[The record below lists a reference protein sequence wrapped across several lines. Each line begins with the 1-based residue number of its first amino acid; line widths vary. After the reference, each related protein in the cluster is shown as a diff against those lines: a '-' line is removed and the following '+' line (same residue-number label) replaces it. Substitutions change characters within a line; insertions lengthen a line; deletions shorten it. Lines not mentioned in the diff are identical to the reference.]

1 MKAAALAA
9 VMAAV
14 LASHAGATDPYE
26 TTKDAFAL
34 WAMHALTEDRFAI
47 GELTDAQAT
56 PERRQVLRQ
65 ESDERWKQ
73 SVQAINDYMACL
85 ERRTG
90 Q

>member
-14 LASHAGATDPYE
+14 LASRRTDPYE